1 VTQTSP
7 TRLDDFVALLGED
20 RVLPAGP
27 KATSYLRDFSW
38 YSPVL
43 ENALADTTVDAVLRP
58 GGVEELRAV
67 VALAA
72 RHRTPV
78 TLRGAGT
85 GNYGQSLP
93 LRRGLVVDVKGV
105 EGVLDVTDGR
115 IAMLPGT
122 IMRTAEHAAKE
133 TGQELAVMPTTYRI
147 ATAAGFICGGSGG
160 IGAAVN
166 GDLWDGNVLAVELL
180 TVEEEPRLVRLEG
193 EDVRPVLHTYGT
205 IGVVTRVEM
214 RLVPAHDYL
223 PVTAVFERFAD
234 TAAFGYDLVASPV
247 HARLVSLQQAPIG
260 SMFTPLSGGFAPDEH
275 VALLWVDAT
284 QLTDVAEL
292 VAAHRGRLDREWP
305 ASTHISQFP
314 FSHTI
319 LWSRK
324 ADPSSSWLQCEYA
337 ADRATFLEQVAALS
351 ARYPGVFLHHVEF
364 ARSGARVRP
373 LGIPPLVGLP
383 DHEQALE
390 ELMGFCASIGMTV
403 VNPHSYVV
411 EEGGFVGD
419 TARVVELKQSCD
431 PHDILNPGKLGD
443 SFFTSRG
450 LTPPSAR
457 TAPRAGRSAS

>member
-1 VTQTSP
+1 MTQTSP

-27 KATSYLRDFSW
+27 KASGYLRDFSW

-58 GGVEELRAV
+58 GSVEELRAV
-67 VALAA
+67 IALAA

-93 LRRGLVVDVKGV
+93 LRRGFVVDVKGV
-105 EGVLDVTDGR
+105 AGVLDVTDGR

-122 IMRTAEHAAKE
+122 IMRTAEDAARE

-166 GDLWDGNVLAVELL
+166 GDLWDDNVLAVELL
-180 TVEEEPRLVRLEG
+180 TVEDEPRLVRLEG
-193 EDVRPVLHTYGT
+193 DDVRPVLHTYGT

-214 RLVPAHDYL
+214 RLVPAHDYV
-223 PVTAVFERFAD
+223 PVIAVFDRFAD
-234 TAAFGYDLVASPV
+234 AAAFGYDVVSSPV

-260 SMFTPLSGGFAPDEH
+260 SMFTPLGGGFGPEEH
-275 VALLWVDAT
+275 VSLLWVDGT
-284 QLTDVAEL
+284 QLADMAEL

-337 ADRATFLEQVAALS
+337 ADRETFLEQVAALS
-351 ARYPGVFLHHVEF
+351 AHYPGVFLQHVEF

-390 ELMGFCASIGMTV
+390 ELMEFCTSIGMTV
-403 VNPHSYVV
+403 LNPHSYVV